1 MNNTS
6 FIGERRDLVHY
17 ANKAV
22 VDAEFIILNPDGT
35 DFDFT
40 GYTGLSMKIFDRRE
54 GTLWREWDGG
64 IYSDTLSI
72 SGNVITWNTA
82 KSEMDFDL
90 GKYYHELSWYNGDGI
105 EVVLLYGT
113 SKFI

>member
-1 MNNTS
+1 MDNTT
-6 FIGERRDLVHY
+6 FIGQRRDLVHY

-22 VDAEFIILNPDGT
+22 VDAQFTILNSDGT

-40 GYTGLSMKIFDRRE
+40 GYTGLLMKIFDRRE
-54 GTLWREWDGG
+54 GSLWREWDGG
-64 IYSDTLSI
+64 IYSDTLSV
-72 SGNVITWNTA
+72 SGNIITWNTSA
-82 KSEMDFDL
+82 SDMDFDL
-90 GKYYHELSWYNGDGI
+90 GKYYHELSWLNADGI